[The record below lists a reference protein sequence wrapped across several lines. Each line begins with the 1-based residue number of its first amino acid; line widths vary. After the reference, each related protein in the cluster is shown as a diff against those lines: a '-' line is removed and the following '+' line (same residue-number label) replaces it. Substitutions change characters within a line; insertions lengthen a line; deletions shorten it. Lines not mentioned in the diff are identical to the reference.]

1 MEVTTAVEDETSTSS
16 VSPGA
21 EDKSGAMLKNP
32 DDLTQ
37 FVISG
42 KQFEFY
48 SRAWSDSPFL
58 LANPWYENV
67 IPNFTVLTWN
77 FI

>member
-48 SRAWSDSPFL
+48 SRA
-58 LANPWYENV
+58 
-67 IPNFTVLTWN
+67 
-77 FI
+77 

>member
-1 MEVTTAVEDETSTSS
+1 MEDETSTSS

-21 EDKSGAMLKNP
+21 EDKASAMLKNP

-42 KQFEFY
+42 KTAVRGLVIRQLWVRILILVERLVHL
-48 SRAWSDSPFL
+48 SVAFL
-58 LANPWYENV
+58 
-67 IPNFTVLTWN
+67 
-77 FI
+77 